1 MIKLKQPFNYKGLFH
16 EAGTVLPVD
25 NELEKK
31 MVDSGFAEYLLSD
44 AEKQVEENRPIASEK
59 TETASEPETSS
70 KDTRPRN
77 KNK

>member
-31 MVDSGFAEYLLSD
+31 MVDSGFAEYLLLD
-44 AEKQVEENRPIASEK
+44 AEKQAEENRPIASEK
-59 TETASEPETSS
+59 TEEPDASP
-70 KDTRPRN
+70 KDN
-77 KNK
+77 KSQKKNR